1 LNGLLTFLLDR
12 DDLACLEA
20 LCPEALS
27 GTIVAF
33 DPDLHIELLLRDV
46 AHATPWNFVGS
57 TELDAIREFE
67 QSVWEFWQAGASA
80 PFAGMD
86 LLKMVSFRHRS
97 CFTRIAWAAY
107 VIRRV
112 FEEVRPR
119 EVAVFEERTG
129 HGLEQ
134 PPENNKMPLL
144 QALVRGA
151 AEQGGVSV
159 RLLRRDEVRGH
170 GEFVDWTAKNSS
182 VTRPR
187 VDLEQALAGR
197 PYVLMP
203 GSGVDLLRPLPL
215 ARALRSEGGLAVVQL
230 YKSARPEVLAQA
242 QKAGHFVWHES
253 QVFGD
258 AGPPAAATCF
268 EDSRERFDQARQRVS
283 GHLRS
288 IFVNPY
294 MDIHFDF
301 IFGEYL
307 AKMAR
312 NVHAAKSFLER
323 HPPQALV
330 ATSYSPLND
339 VACAVGIPCLG
350 LPHGAMMVG
359 STRWFECYRSSV
371 IGALSPLHRQRL
383 IEAGIKADCVVV
395 TGDPS
400 LAATSP
406 PEAVDPLVTR
416 RASQCRQRWGVESNQ
431 RAVLL
436 VMGNMGMLAKL
447 GDVPVYDWSESVR
460 SFRELGAMAPRHPD
474 WRFVVRPHPRY
485 DHAGLYKLINCGL
498 PREQHFIVDGADTL
512 ESAVRAVDVVVICNI
527 LTSAILESSLWGKP
541 VFVLSQ
547 SMIWYRAADWA
558 TERWPHV
565 RSIGELERELD
576 ELFTEQNRSEAR
588 IRQTRAAAEE
598 YSMGAPARAI
608 PACLE
613 LIYSM
618 TSRAKAPSALS
629 ASAT

>member
-1 LNGLLTFLLDR
+1 MSKSLTFLLDR

-20 LCPEALS
+20 LCPAALS

-33 DPDLHIELLLRDV
+33 DPDLHIELLSREV
-46 AHATPWNFVGS
+46 AHVTPWSFVGS
-57 TELDAIREFE
+57 AELDAVREFE
-67 QSVWEFWQAGASA
+67 QAVWEFWRANASA

-86 LLKMVSFRHRS
+86 LLHMVSFRHRS
-97 CFTRIAWAAY
+97 CFSRIAWAAY

-112 FEEVRPR
+112 FEEVQPR

-134 PPENNKMPLL
+134 PPEHNKMPLL

-151 AEQGGVSV
+151 AEQGGVAV
-159 RLLRRDEVRGH
+159 RLLRRKEVPGH
-170 GEFVDWTAKNSS
+170 GEFVDWTAKKST
-182 VTRPR
+182 VTLPK
-187 VDLEQALAGR
+187 VDLEEALRGR

-215 ARALRSEGGLAVVQL
+215 ARALHSDGELAVVQL
-230 YKSARPEVLAQA
+230 YKSARPEVLKQA
-242 QKAGHFVWHES
+242 QDAGHFVWHES
-253 QVFGD
+253 QVVGN
-258 AGPPAAATCF
+258 AGPSAAATCF
-268 EDSRERFDQARQRVS
+268 KGCRDRFDQARQRVS

-288 IFVNPY
+288 IFANPY
-294 MDIHFDF
+294 MNIHFDF

-307 AKMAR
+307 AKMAW
-312 NVHAAKSFLER
+312 NVYAAKSFLER
-323 HPPQALV
+323 HPPHALV

-359 STRWFECYRSSV
+359 NVRWFEGYRSSV
-371 IGALSPLHRQRL
+371 IGALSTPHRQRL
-383 IEAGIKADCVVV
+383 IEAGIGADRVVI

-400 LAATSP
+400 LDATTP
-406 PEAVDPLVTR
+406 PEAVDPLAAL
-416 RASQCRQRWGVESNQ
+416 RASQCRQRWGVDSNQ

-447 GDVPVYDWSESVR
+447 GDLPVYDWSESVR
-460 SFRELGAMAPRHPD
+460 CLRELGAMAPRHPD

-485 DHAGLYKLINCGL
+485 DHAGLYELINREL
-498 PREQHFIVDGADTL
+498 PKQQHFIVDGADTL
-512 ESAVRAVDVVVICNI
+512 ESAVRAVDVVVICNV

-547 SMIWYRAADWA
+547 SMIWYQAADWA
-558 TERWPHV
+558 TGRWPHV
-565 RSIGELERELD
+565 RSIGELEREL
-576 ELFTEQNRSEAR
+576 EEMFTKQNRYKERAS
-588 IRQTRAAAEE
+588 QTRAAAKE
-598 YSMGAPARAI
+598 YSRGAPARGI
-608 PACLE
+608 RACLD

-618 TSRAKAPSALS
+618 KSRANAPCALA
-629 ASAT
+629 ASAR